1 MIVLSTNLKLNVRCK
16 GSKTVNIGR
25 QREKNLTISRLITSR
40 SSHFFWRQMKQK
52 MPAFL
57 GNWSTTQ
64 VCVCVTIPLF
74 KAYCSMYFFDAGN
87 TVAQPIERFELVIY
101 GKSLSGFLSCVGWSE
116 RIDVPGIKKCQAVL
130 QRVRV
135 RAFKHLSISK
145 SVVANVSEVVILQ
158 TMFTAFYASNGG
170 RFTKRRNVCIA
181 HAKTLAGA
189 GGVCLEGWCD
199 GGLVRSAVH
208 FLKLQ
213 VSHS

>member
-1 MIVLSTNLKLNVRCK
+1 MYKDGK
-16 GSKTVNIGR
+16 YWQAEG
-25 QREKNLTISRLITSR
+25 KNLTISRLITSR
-40 SSHFFWRQMKQK
+40 SSQFFWRQMKQK

-74 KAYCSMYFFDAGN
+74 KAYSSMYFFDAGN
-87 TVAQPIERFELVIY
+87 TVAQPIERFKLVIY

-145 SVVANVSEVVILQ
+145 SVVASVSEVLIQQ

-181 HAKTLAGA
+181 HAKLLLVLVVCALK
-189 GGVCLEGWCD
+189 GGVV